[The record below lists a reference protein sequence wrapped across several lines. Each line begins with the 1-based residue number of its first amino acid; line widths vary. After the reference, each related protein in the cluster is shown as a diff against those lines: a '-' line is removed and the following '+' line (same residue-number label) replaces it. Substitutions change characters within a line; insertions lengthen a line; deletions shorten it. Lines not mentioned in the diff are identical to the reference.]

1 MFGKDD
7 SDDKHRKK
15 ATGGP
20 SMRRWLLNIY
30 HGRYQRRYKSFFLV
44 AALVTLLCYLIITY
58 MLPQSHEQTLS
69 LDDERHLFI
78 RLFKDN
84 DAHRKTRR
92 PFRILSGSLH
102 YFRVL
107 PQLWPDRIEQMK
119 KAGLNTIETY
129 VPWNLHEP
137 EMGNYKFNEGLTDLA
152 SFLKLVH
159 EHEMFAIVRPSGY
172 ICAEWEW
179 GGLPSWLLKDP
190 TMRVRTTHA
199 GFLKA
204 QKDYFAKLLP
214 ILSEH
219 QYNRHGP
226 GSIIAF
232 QIENEYGGYG
242 EDKHYLEALRTMYLE
257 NGLDELYFTSDG
269 PNDLAKGA
277 LDDIWATVNFQRKVT
292 KNMQSLLDFRPKHHL
307 MVMEYWTGWFDYWG
321 GKHKTGADAP
331 YGTDAPYRAEEF
343 EQDLEEILFNKNYE
357 ISINFYMFFGGTNF
371 GFTSGG
377 HHFPTRQYSPLVTS
391 YDYDAPLTEAGDPSD
406 KYYAVQRVLTK
417 FYQKHP
423 ELLIY
428 NHPRTTDEKFQ
439 VQTPKTSKKASF
451 GKIQI
456 LGFKTLETLLQD
468 DILTVQGEV
477 NDGPLNMEQ
486 IRSDS
491 LPNGVA
497 QGFIVYTNADI
508 QKSLQGKGEHQ
519 IKITEIADNAI
530 ILADGK
536 VIYTS
541 KHTDNSFEFPLPA
554 DTKSLSIFVENMGRI
569 NFGPTLDHSRKGI
582 LGKVLLNDTIE
593 LKKWKIHALEFHKGM
608 SSVTDW
614 IPLDQQEQKKEKGNT
629 LLRGPQLF
637 NAPFEIADENSIQD
651 TYLSL
656 SSQWTKGVAFVNGF
670 NLGRYWNIGPQR
682 TLYIPRELLF
692 KGFNHIQLFELYTW
706 GESIEL
712 VDTPVIDA

>member
-1 MFGKDD
+1 MFAKED

-15 ATGGP
+15 QIVGP
-20 SMRRWLLNIY
+20 SMRRSLLTIY
-30 HGRYQRRYKSFFLV
+30 YSRYQRKYRFVFIV
-44 AALVTLLCYLIITY
+44 AVLVTLFCYVIINF

-69 LDDERHLFI
+69 LDDERGLFI
-78 RLFKDN
+78 RLFKDDDVN
-84 DAHRKTRR
+84 RKTRR

-107 PQLWPDRIEQMK
+107 PQAWSDRIEQMK

-137 EMGNYKFNEGLTDLA
+137 ELGNYKFNEGLTDLA

-179 GGLPSWLLKDP
+179 GGLPSWLLNDP
-190 TMRVRTTHA
+190 TMKIRTTHA

-204 QKDYFAKLLP
+204 LKDYYAKLLP
-214 ILSEH
+214 MLSEH
-219 QYNRHGP
+219 QYNRRGP

-232 QIENEYGGYG
+232 QIENEYGSYG
-242 EDKHYLEALRTMYLE
+242 ADKNYLEALRSMYLE
-257 NGLDELYFTSDG
+257 YGLDELFFTSDG
-269 PNDLAKGA
+269 PNDLANGA
-277 LDDIWATVNFQRKVT
+277 LDDIWATVNFQRHIET
-292 KNMQSLLDFRPKHHL
+292 NMQRMIDFRPKHHL
-307 MVMEYWTGWFDYWG
+307 MITEYWTGWFDYWG

-331 YGTDAPYRAEEF
+331 YAAEEF
-343 EQDLEEILFNKNYE
+343 EKNLEEILLNKNYD

-377 HHFPTRQYSPLVTS
+377 HHFPSKQYAPLVTS

-417 FYQKHP
+417 FYEKHP
-423 ELLIY
+423 DLLIY
-428 NHPRTTDEKFQ
+428 NHPRTTEDQFQ
-439 VQTPKTSKKASF
+439 VQTPKTSTKTSF
-451 GKIQI
+451 GKIKI
-456 LGFKTLETLLQD
+456 FGFKTLETILQD
-468 DILTVQGEV
+468 DILTTQGEV
-477 NDGPLNMEQ
+477 NGGPLNMEQ

-491 LPNGVA
+491 LPNGVS
-497 QGFIVYTNADI
+497 QGFIVYTNADL
-508 QKSLQGKGEHQ
+508 QASLQGKTDHQ
-519 IKITEIADNAI
+519 ITITSIADNAI
-530 ILADGK
+530 ILVNGQ
-536 VIYTS
+536 VIHTS
-541 KHTDNSFEFPLPA
+541 KHTENAFEFPLPA
-554 DTKSLSIFVENMGRI
+554 DTKTLSIFVENMGRI
-569 NFGPTLDHSRKGI
+569 NFGPTLDLSRKGI
-582 LGKVLLNDTIE
+582 LGKVLLDNTVE
-593 LKKWKIHALEFHKGM
+593 LNKWKIHALEFHKGM

-614 IPLDQQEQKKEKGNT
+614 VPIDQKEQSKEKKNT
-629 LLRGPQLF
+629 LSNGPQLF

-670 NLGRYWNIGPQR
+670 NLGRYWNIGPQL
-682 TLYIPRELLF
+682 TLYIPKELLF

-706 GESIEL
+706 GDSIEL